1 MTFAGHH
8 GSAAWARAAVFI
20 VMVGLFVALVSR
32 VDVGS
37 TTVLAPG
44 TPNATASAASPY
56 ARIAPGISDQLAV
69 LRRPLNDGDAIPT
82 GVQVTDGYIDWA
94 HARRIA
100 PVAPDGA
107 PGADRTSSALW
118 LSPATGGTV
127 CLQPKPPEA
136 DGPALACADAGQVA
150 AGQLVMTQT
159 WDRSNVVLYGVVPDG
174 VTSVRVTFE
183 DGSARSLPVDENVYS
198 ARFDKPTRTVAFTD
212 ADGGRHVVNAGTE
225 Y

>member
-1 MTFAGHH
+1 MTFAGSN
-8 GSAAWARAAVFI
+8 GSAAWARVAAFI
-20 VMVGLFVALVSR
+20 VLVGVFVALVSR
-32 VDVGS
+32 VDIGS
-37 TTVLAPG
+37 STALAPG
-44 TPNATASAASPY
+44 TPDATASAASPY
-56 ARIAPGISDQLAV
+56 ARIAPAISDQLAV
-69 LRRPLNDGDAIPT
+69 LRRPLNDGDAIPS
-82 GVQVTDGYIDWA
+82 GVEVTDGYIDWA

-100 PVAPDGA
+100 PVAPGGDR
-107 PGADRTSSALW
+107 GADTISSALW
-118 LSPATGGTV
+118 LSPATDGSV

-159 WDRSNVVLYGVVPDG
+159 WDRSNVELYGVVPDG

-183 DGSARSLPVDENVYS
+183 DGSVRSLPVGENVYS

-212 ADGGRHVVNAGTE
+212 ADGSRHVVNAGTE